1 MHCANFSTSRSKPA
15 ASGRILPIRSAG
27 HELWKRPG
35 SFPRS
40 HSSGWSWMSSTMVIE
55 TARPTTART
64 WRGPWPTPACGGRKP
79 NSCAAATSVS
89 YHQTKDPQ
97 KVAKWLGHRDGGKL
111 VLKLYSHV
119 LQDHE
124 EEAKQQ
130 IRFNLDGEEETPENV
145 IHLKGQQ
152 YTKEQLEAILDSLN
166 PA

>member
-1 MHCANFSTSRSKPA
+1 MFNVGECDYSLKRACRQADVPELTHHDLRHFF
-15 ASGRILPIRSAG
+15 ASVA
-27 HELWKRPG
+27 
-35 SFPRS
+35 
-40 HSSGWSWMSSTMVIE
+40 
-55 TARPTTART
+55 
-64 WRGPWPTPACGGRKP
+64 
-79 NSCAAATSVS
+79 

-166 PA
+166 PAPPKAVAE